1 MRNKTFRQMMKDVN
15 LNLHQIGIFKPYKGS
30 KVGKD
35 ASATPIERCTSA
47 PATFADAYGAGKLK
61 QEEAY
66 SKAAAPAKYMIIDLN
81 KMKVS
86 ELKALVGKEG
96 LTNLHGSGVN
106 GSILKSD
113 YVRHLSQ
120 VR

>member
-15 LNLHQIGIFKPYKGS
+15 LSLHQIGIFKPYKGS

-35 ASATPIERCTSA
+35 ASATPMERCTSA
-47 PATFADAYGAGKLK
+47 PATFAAAYGAGDLK

-66 SKAAAPAKYMIIDLN
+66 AAPAKYMIIDLN

>member
-35 ASATPIERCTSA
+35 ASATPMERCA
-47 PATFADAYGAGKLK
+47 PATFAAAYGAGDLK